1 MALTSTYAVRGTFPG
16 PPPSAMRPW
25 ALGLGPR
32 TGAEKPTDGGGGSG
46 YADRPP
52 GLVPLTWHFRMP
64 ARCRH
69 LPRRRVQTRVR
80 VSWAPRASVIRL
92 FAASACPSM
101 HWAYIFSGTATPCP
115 GLRRMESATCG
126 CQFSPPVNDHQL
138 DLAGAL
144 EDREDSGRSVSAG
157 QRTVDPRGISTDPA
171 PDFGGRRRFPAAPHM
186 LPGTGGSPRK
196 APQTPG
202 ISCRQSIARRY
213 LGGTFSLA
221 CQGTPPV
228 RQWRTGGLHTGP
240 TPRNAHGTLL
250 AAVVPTRRRHG
261 RTGRITPMAASPPP

>member
-1 MALTSTYAVRGTFPG
+1 MALTSTYTARGSFPG
-16 PPPSAMRPW
+16 RRRPPCVRRHWGLVHGPGRKNHGRGRWERLRRPSA
-25 ALGLGPR
+25 GLGASDLAFQDVCSMSSSPSS
-32 TGAEKPTDGGGGSG
+32 PGS
-46 YADRPP
+46 DP
-52 GLVPLTWHFRMP
+52 GP
-64 ARCRH
+64 
-69 LPRRRVQTRVR
+69 
-80 VSWAPRASVIRL
+80 VSWTPRASVVRL

-138 DLAGAL
+138 DLTGAL

-171 PDFGGRRRFPAAPHM
+171 QDFGGRRRFPAAPHM